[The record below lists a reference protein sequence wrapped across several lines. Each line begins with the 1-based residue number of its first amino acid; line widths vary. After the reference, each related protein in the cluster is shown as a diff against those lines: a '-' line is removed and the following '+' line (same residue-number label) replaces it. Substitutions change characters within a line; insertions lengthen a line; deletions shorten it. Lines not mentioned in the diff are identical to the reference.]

1 MDLKRKVVSGSLW
14 SLLGSG
20 GQRSSKFQHLL
31 YLARRSGASDNG
43 RVELEMVFLSIFRT
57 LSRFGQIETLQRYQ
71 ELDDRVVS
79 TSFWMLLGSGA
90 ASCAVIAAIA
100 VALSASGAYA
110 ALGNVLLLMAP
121 LSALQAWNAV
131 PEAMLR
137 QRLDF
142 RVLTVRSWVAT
153 LAGGAVA
160 IYLAHNN
167 FGVYALVGQ
176 RLTTAAA
183 QTVILW
189 ALLGWR
195 PRRVFDRLEARRL
208 LGLGSQIMLAGLSG
222 TINLRIADAITGFFL
237 GSAQLGFLRLGW
249 RFLDVIVDVTV
260 TPIASVALSSF
271 SKLRG
276 DLPALRR
283 AYLRL
288 SQFMAIGSLPLFFG
302 LGAVAD
308 VFIPLAFGA
317 RWLPAVDV
325 LRLLG
330 FLILAGTVNYFFG
343 SVMVAVGQAG
353 VVLRQSVA
361 QIVITAPLLAIGAYW
376 GLEGVLVGH
385 ISRAFLVALY
395 NMLAMRRAIGLSPL
409 AIIRTLA
416 PPTLACALMVAAVR
430 LAKVVLAP
438 ELAPLPLLIALVA
451 IGGVAYALALLA
463 GDAVG
468 LWRGFVSGAA
478 RSLAV
483 ALGRKSLITAGRA
496 P

>member
-1 MDLKRKVVSGSLW
+1 
-14 SLLGSG
+14 
-20 GQRSSKFQHLL
+20 
-31 YLARRSGASDNG
+31 
-43 RVELEMVFLSIFRT
+43 
-57 LSRFGQIETLQRYQ
+57 
-71 ELDDRVVS
+71 
-79 TSFWMLLGSGA
+79 
-90 ASCAVIAAIA
+90 
-100 VALSASGAYA
+100 
-110 ALGNVLLLMAP
+110 
-121 LSALQAWNAV
+121 
-131 PEAMLR
+131 
-137 QRLDF
+137 
-142 RVLTVRSWVAT
+142 
-153 LAGGAVA
+153 
-160 IYLAHNN
+160 
-167 FGVYALVGQ
+167 
-176 RLTTAAA
+176 
-183 QTVILW
+183 
-189 ALLGWR
+189 
-195 PRRVFDRLEARRL
+195 
-208 LGLGSQIMLAGLSG
+208 
-222 TINLRIADAITGFFL
+222 
-237 GSAQLGFLRLGW
+237 
-249 RFLDVIVDVTV
+249 
-260 TPIASVALSSF
+260 
-271 SKLRG
+271 
-276 DLPALRR
+276 
-283 AYLRL
+283 
-288 SQFMAIGSLPLFFG
+288 MAIGSLPLFFG

-430 LAKVVLAP
+430 LAKAVLAP